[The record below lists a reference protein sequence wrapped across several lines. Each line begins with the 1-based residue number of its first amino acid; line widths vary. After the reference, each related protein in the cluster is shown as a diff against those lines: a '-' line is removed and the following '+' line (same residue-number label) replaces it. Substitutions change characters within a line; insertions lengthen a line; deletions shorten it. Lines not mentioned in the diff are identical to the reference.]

1 MTPTEL
7 RTRLMVRVESLLAE
21 RHTKETELVLALGKL
36 QSIREQLRA
45 LGGSLTLSS
54 LAATLEVI
62 RSLLES

>member
-7 RTRLMVRVESLLAE
+7 RTRLMARVESLLAE
-21 RHTKETELVLALGKL
+21 RHAKETELVLALGKL
-36 QSIREQLRA
+36 QSIREQLRT